1 MISYNRLLEEMEK
14 HMQSAKIASNEQQM
28 REALV
33 AVRALCDVMLL
44 EESPSRQ
51 PLPKMLV
58 SQESTMQV
66 QSLASK
72 PFEETDA
79 NGKSLFDF

>member
-1 MISYNRLLEEMEK
+1 MISYNRLFVEMEK
-14 HMQSAKIASNEQQM
+14 HMQSAKMASNEQQM

-33 AVRALCDVMLL
+33 AVRTLCDVMLL
-44 EESPSRQ
+44 EGGSSRQ

-58 SQESTMQV
+58 SQQSTTPE

-72 PFEETDA
+72 PLQEEDA
-79 NGKSLFDF
+79 NGSSLFDF